1 MQLANRV
8 LHLRASGQKRTGR
21 RKERTEDR
29 GEGGRARMKARSVPK
44 RFWVWLAR
52 DRRSLKRPSESRPSG
67 ARLTKA
73 EVEKSAQRA
82 MG

>member
-44 RFWVWLAR
+44 RFWV
-52 DRRSLKRPSESRPSG
+52 
-67 ARLTKA
+67 
-73 EVEKSAQRA
+73 
-82 MG
+82 